1 MKQYASVKAKY
12 PDTILLFRMGDFY
25 ETFDEDAKTT
35 SKVLGITLTRR
46 GKAGDVGETPLAGF
60 PYHALETYLPK
71 LLKAGLR
78 VAVCEQLE
86 DPKFAKGIVKR
97 DVVEVVTPGVSF
109 SDKILEQKQNNY
121 LACVALPSA
130 IAAANDPIG
139 FSFVDISTG
148 EFYTSEFPF
157 RQLPEILSSIAPAE
171 LIVQKRDKEAMQE
184 LLRGQY
190 RGIYT
195 SLDDW
200 LFQFDYGNEKLL
212 QHFKTQ
218 SLKGFGIESMSIGIV
233 AAGGAMH
240 YLNETQ
246 RANLAHIQKIVP
258 YSVEQTIVLD
268 PATKRNLEI
277 TSSLGGSLDGTLFSV
292 LDRTNTP
299 MGGRLLK
306 RWVNNP
312 LKKLDQIQWR
322 SGGVKF
328 LVDHSSLRSDLVSEL
343 SEIGDMERL
352 IARIATSRA
361 NPREMLA
368 LKRILQ
374 SIPKLKSI
382 LNSVIPSSVPI
393 GQAKNL
399 KEDGFLRSDSSV
411 ASLPQNDPSTRSSK
425 NDSLAQDDSILK
437 DAVTLNEIDSKLQ
450 PLEELTDAI
459 TRAIADDPPMKF
471 EDGGV
476 IREGFNA
483 ELDELRSLSFS
494 AKDWIANLQIKERE
508 RTGISSLKI
517 GFNNVFGYFIEITH
531 THKDKIPKDYIRKQ
545 TMTNAERFI
554 TPELKEY
561 EDKVLNA
568 DEKILAIE
576 TRLFNELRLYAS
588 QFAAIIQSNGQQIA
602 TLDCLVSLAQVAQE
616 NRYTLPDV
624 NEKDSLIIE
633 EGRHPVIEQLLPVGE
648 QYIPNS
654 VQLDTKSQ
662 QILII
667 TGPNMSGKSSYLRQA
682 GLIVLL
688 AQIGSFVPAKRAVV
702 GLVDNI
708 FTRVGASDNITSG
721 ESTFLVEMHE
731 AANIVNRATK
741 RSLILLDEVGRGT
754 STFDGISI
762 AWALTEYLHEQIGA
776 RTMFATHYHEL
787 NELASLYPRI
797 KNYKVDVKEYG
808 DKVVFLHT
816 VTPGTADHSY
826 GIQVAMMAG
835 LPTSL
840 TDRAKKILENLEASQ
855 LTPHSEQPADP
866 ADVRKIKRHAM
877 KVENTPQ
884 ITMFEMKD
892 DELREAIKKID
903 INAMTPMDALK
914 FLAKVKE
921 NLK

>member
-171 LIVQKRDKEAMQE
+171 MIVQKRDKEALQE
-184 LLRGQY
+184 LLRGPY

-218 SLKGFGIESMSIGIV
+218 SLKGFGIESMSIGII

-292 LDRTNTP
+292 LDKTNTP

-312 LKKLDQIQWR
+312 LKKLEQIQWR
-322 SGGVKF
+322 SSGVQF
-328 LVDHSSLRSDLVSEL
+328 LVEKTSLRSDLVNEL

-374 SIPKLKSI
+374 SIPKLKAI
-382 LNSVIPSSVPI
+382 LS
-393 GQAKNL
+393 
-399 KEDGFLRSDSSV
+399 
-411 ASLPQNDPSTRSSK
+411 DPSTRPAK
-425 NDSLAQDDSILK
+425 NAGLVQDDSLLK
-437 DAVTLNEIDSKLQ
+437 NEVTLSESRRSRDESKGDSTLNEINEKLQ

-483 ELDELRSLSFS
+483 ELDDLRSLSFS

-588 QFAAIIQSNGQQIA
+588 QFAAVIQSNGQQIA

-688 AQIGSFVPAKRAVV
+688 AHIGSFVPAKRAVV

-877 KVENTPQ
+877 KIENTPQ

-892 DELREAIKKID
+892 DELRDAIKRLD

>member
-1 MKQYASVKAKY
+1 MSSPLMKQYASVKAKY

-130 IAAANDPIG
+130 IAAANDPVG
-139 FSFVDISTG
+139 FSFADISTG

-171 LIVQKRDKEAMQE
+171 LIVQKRDKEALQE

-200 LFQFDYGNEKLL
+200 LFQYDYGNEKLL

-218 SLKGFGIESMSIGIV
+218 SLKGFGIESMSIGII
-233 AAGGAMH
+233 AAGAAMH

-246 RANLAHIQKIVP
+246 KANLAHIQKIVP

-322 SGGVKF
+322 SGGVRY
-328 LVDHSSLRSDLVSEL
+328 LVEKSSLRNDLITEL

-374 SIPKLKSI
+374 SIPKLKNI
-382 LNSVIPSSVPI
+382 LSSPSLRGVPMES
-393 GQAKNL
+393 GRRGNPLDETGGSLQQRT
-399 KEDGFLRSDSSV
+399 LR
-411 ASLPQNDPSTRSSK
+411 
-425 NDSLAQDDSILK
+425 DDTI
-437 DAVTLNEIDSKLQ
+437 TLLEIDSKLL

-654 VQLDTKSQ
+654 VQLDTKAQ

-688 AQIGSFVPAKRAVV
+688 AHIGSFVPAKRAVV

-731 AANIVNRATK
+731 AANIINRATK

-835 LPTSL
+835 LPVSL

-866 ADVRKIKRHAM
+866 ADVRKVKRHAM
-877 KVENTPQ
+877 KIENTPQ

-892 DELREAIKKID
+892 DELRDAIKRLD

>member
-1 MKQYASVKAKY
+1 MSTPLMKQYASVKAKY

-25 ETFDEDAKTT
+25 ETFDDDAKTT

-46 GKAGDVGETPLAGF
+46 GKAADGGETPLAGF

-97 DVVEVVTPGVSF
+97 DVIEVVTPGVSF
-109 SDKILEQKQNNY
+109 SDKILDQKQNNY

-130 IAAANDPIG
+130 IAAANDPVG

-148 EFYTSEFPF
+148 EFFVSEFPF

-171 LIVQKRDKEAMQE
+171 LLVQKRDKESFQG
-184 LLRGQY
+184 LLRNHFT
-190 RGIYT
+190 GIYT

-200 LFQFDYGNEKLL
+200 LFQFDYGNDKLL

-218 SLKGFGIESMSIGIV
+218 SLKGFGIESMSIGII

-246 RANLAHIQKIVP
+246 KANLAHIQKIVP
-258 YSVEQTIVLD
+258 YSVEGTIVLD

-292 LDRTNTP
+292 LDKTNTP
-299 MGGRLLK
+299 MGARLLK
-306 RWVNNP
+306 KWVNNP
-312 LKKLDQIQWR
+312 LKSIDQIRWR
-322 SGGVKF
+322 SGGVEALLKR
-328 LVDHSSLRSDLVSEL
+328 SSLRTELQAEL

-374 SIPKLKSI
+374 SIPKLKVI
-382 LNSVIPSSVPI
+382 LSNGPHPSIPSPGRRGEGGEV
-393 GQAKNL
+393 
-399 KEDGFLRSDSSV
+399 E
-411 ASLPQNDPSTRSSK
+411 
-425 NDSLAQDDSILK
+425 
-437 DAVTLNEIDSKLQ
+437 TLHEINSKLAS
-450 PLEELTDAI
+450 LEELTDAI
-459 TRAIADDPPMKF
+459 TKAIADDPPMKF

-545 TMTNAERFI
+545 TMTNAERYI

-588 QFAAIIQSNGQQIA
+588 QFAGVIQSNGQQIA

-616 NRYTLPDV
+616 NTYTMPEV
-624 NEKDSLIIE
+624 NDGDELVID

-654 VQLDTKSQ
+654 VSLDTKQQ

-688 AQIGSFVPAKRAVV
+688 AHIGSFVPAKRAVV

-708 FTRVGASDNITSG
+708 FTRVGASDNIASG

-741 RSLILLDEVGRGT
+741 KSLILLDEVGRGT

-787 NELASLYPRI
+787 NELAGLYPRI

-835 LPTSL
+835 LPVSL
-840 TDRAKKILENLEASQ
+840 TDRAKKILENLESSQ
-855 LTPHSEQPADP
+855 LTPHGEGLD
-866 ADVRKIKRHAM
+866 DRHLKGDGHLRGKRRAM
-877 KVENTPQ
+877 KFDSTPQ

-892 DELREAIKKID
+892 DELREAIRKLD
-903 INAMTPMDALK
+903 INALTPLDALK

>member
-171 LIVQKRDKEAMQE
+171 LIVQKRDKEALQE

-218 SLKGFGIESMSIGIV
+218 SLKGFGIESMSIGII

-258 YSVEQTIVLD
+258 YSVDQTIVLD

-277 TSSLGGSLDGTLFSV
+277 SSSLGGSLDGTLFSV
-292 LDRTNTP
+292 LDKTNTP

-312 LKKLDQIQWR
+312 LKQLDQIKWR
-322 SGGVKF
+322 SSGVQHLIEKT
-328 LVDHSSLRSDLVSEL
+328 SLRTDLIAEL

-374 SIPKLKSI
+374 SIPKLKAI
-382 LNSVIPSSVPI
+382 LNS
-393 GQAKNL
+393 
-399 KEDGFLRSDSSV
+399 
-411 ASLPQNDPSTRSSK
+411 PSTRSSK
-425 NDSLAQDDSILK
+425 NDSLAQDDSLLK
-437 DAVTLNEIDSKLQ
+437 DAVTLSESRQSRDESKGDSTLNEINTKLQ
-450 PLEELTDAI
+450 TLEDLTDAI

-588 QFAAIIQSNGQQIA
+588 QFAAVIQSNGQQIA

-624 NEKDSLIIE
+624 NDKDALIIE
-633 EGRHPVIEQLLPVGE
+633 DGRHPVIEQLLPVGE

-866 ADVRKIKRHAM
+866 ADVRKVKRHAL
-877 KVENTPQ
+877 KIENTPQ

-892 DELREAIKKID
+892 DELRDAIKRID

-914 FLAKVKE
+914 FLAKIKE
-921 NLK
+921 NLSH